1 MQTTRDV
8 TVGEE
13 ITITYGEKHND
24 DLLQYFGFLEL
35 DCAFDRYV
43 VENPI
48 ATLQNAIA
56 AKMASSSSSE
66 SSGSRDYPV
75 QVLEAMDRLVKTGLA
90 NQKGTKSAGS
100 PAPLIATRID
110 GVTSQSLGDLMG
122 ILDLGNSAD
131 SVVAKKALVLLMQT
145 ERQRIEDAISNGC
158 LSGLQS
164 TYGQCVARYFILT
177 STDFTHHYLNLSSP
191 PILIPSHV
199 MPQEILARKTKCIG
213 CGNKQTWITVNT
225 VCVMKSH
232 Q

>member
-66 SSGSRDYPV
+66 PSGNRDYPV
-75 QVLEAMDRLVKTGLA
+75 QVLEAMDRLVKNGLA
-90 NQKGTKSAGS
+90 NQKGTKSTGS

-131 SVVAKKALVLLMQT
+131 SGVSKKALVLLMQT

-164 TYGQCVARYFILT
+164 TYEQCVARY
-177 STDFTHHYLNLSSP
+177 SS
-191 PILIPSHV
+191 
-199 MPQEILARKTKCIG
+199 
-213 CGNKQTWITVNT
+213 
-225 VCVMKSH
+225 
-232 Q
+232 